1 MEFNV
6 KDYGALGD
14 GISNDTQA
22 FIAASAALSAH
33 GGGVLRIPQGVYVV
47 GEQTL
52 AGQLGL
58 GYAYRSTDIISIVN
72 CQQPVVIEGNHAVLR
87 AAPGLRYGS
96 FDPVSGEPY
105 APAAMP
111 FIDPDYAAGAYR
123 MLVLANNRHV
133 LVRDLELDGASD
145 TLILGGGWGDL
156 GRQLNAYGVYALNNN
171 TLQVENVHT
180 HHHGLDGILVS
191 QVGTTAQSPRTPA
204 TLIRVRSEYNGR
216 QGLSWTGGNGLTAI
230 DCQFNHTSRGALS
243 SSPAAGI
250 DIEAED
256 GVVRNGLFI
265 NCEVI
270 NNVGPGMG
278 ADSGDSAD
286 ITFQR
291 CTFIGSTNY
300 PLWPRK
306 PRLHFLDCTIAGQL
320 VNVYAEQTP
329 GDGNATRF
337 TGCRFTDQL
346 NWNGQVHLYPGWY
359 LLDLGGGSQGVMFDR
374 CSMDTQHGPLIYT
387 AGEITLR
394 DCRLTQTTSHESTF
408 SACYVGYNLA
418 FSPPGAF
425 TTGMARV
432 LGQLLVNGEEA
443 PQYVGIQR
451 KQCLQGNNGGAYA
464 VRQSIAYAYSPEAA
478 VGAGQAN
485 RGDIVY
491 NPYAAPGGY
500 AGWICV
506 EAGSP
511 GIWKPFGPIA
521 L

>member
-230 DCQFNHTSRGALS
+230 DCQFNHTGRG
-243 SSPAAGI
+243 
-250 DIEAED
+250 
-256 GVVRNGLFI
+256 
-265 NCEVI
+265 
-270 NNVGPGMG
+270 
-278 ADSGDSAD
+278 
-286 ITFQR
+286 QR
-291 CTFIGSTNY
+291 Y
-300 PLWPRK
+300 
-306 PRLHFLDCTIAGQL
+306 
-320 VNVYAEQTP
+320 
-329 GDGNATRF
+329 
-337 TGCRFTDQL
+337 
-346 NWNGQVHLYPGWY
+346 
-359 LLDLGGGSQGVMFDR
+359 
-374 CSMDTQHGPLIYT
+374 
-387 AGEITLR
+387 
-394 DCRLTQTTSHESTF
+394 
-408 SACYVGYNLA
+408 
-418 FSPPGAF
+418 
-425 TTGMARV
+425 
-432 LGQLLVNGEEA
+432 
-443 PQYVGIQR
+443 
-451 KQCLQGNNGGAYA
+451 
-464 VRQSIAYAYSPEAA
+464 
-478 VGAGQAN
+478 
-485 RGDIVY
+485 
-491 NPYAAPGGY
+491 
-500 AGWICV
+500 
-506 EAGSP
+506 
-511 GIWKPFGPIA
+511 
-521 L
+521 